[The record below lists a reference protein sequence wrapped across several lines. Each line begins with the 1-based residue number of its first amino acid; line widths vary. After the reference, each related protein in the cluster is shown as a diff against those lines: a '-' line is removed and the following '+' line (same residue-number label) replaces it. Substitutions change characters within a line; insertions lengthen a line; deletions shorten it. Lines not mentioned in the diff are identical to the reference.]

1 MQSRRRFF
9 CARVELV
16 QLARAFLLSIAAT
29 QPGKDTGKPR
39 HSSTAP
45 AGSCTTGHAT
55 AAHRATNAARGTP
68 TIATPPGRCTG
79 RTKPPQR
86 ARATAPEKGNRR
98 KGHLQPHRATPRRR
112 GYSYTIPGIKAATE
126 PHSGAQRATPPGVQS
141 RPERRRPCPGLLY
154 HAKALIGQPD
164 SVQIFVPFSAI
175 FPGSVQLPGRVS

>member
-1 MQSRRRFF
+1 MNKSRPGCNPGGGSFAPGWSLYSLPGLF
-9 CARVELV
+9 SCPSPP
-16 QLARAFLLSIAAT
+16 QLHS
-29 QPGKDTGKPR
+29 PGGKLYHRTR
-39 HSSTAP
+39 HSRPQSHERRP
-45 AGSCTTGHAT
+45 GYS
-55 AAHRATNAARGTP
+55 

-79 RTKPPQR
+79 RTEPPQR

-112 GYSYTIPGIKAATE
+112 GYSYTITGIKAATE

-175 FPGSVQLPGRVS
+175 FPGSVPLSGRVS